1 MEGVTSFHPHF
12 FFSGFQFDGVLV
24 AFLFGVCVCVCA
36 PELDHWLC
44 YSILCLT
51 AASAPRLTK
60 WIFLFFFFLLKPRL
74 LLWFNA
80 WEHLCQGL
88 NYSHAEAESKIRT
101 ETHWP
106 FFFFSFSKEARSIT
120 WDTFSSSHTHR
131 HSLVWKQASFSFHVS
146 WEKHVRSHVRDQ
158 CCAPLSRWL
167 FPEWD
172 HPLCLPHQTH
182 SELHLKPVI
191 LISCSCIGSSL
202 FTLLWC
208 NWLCCSYL
216 SWGRRCGARSA
227 ESPAGAG
234 GYGGW

>member
-1 MEGVTSFHPHF
+1 MTLLRAARLLRSGLFGRCLWAASCFWCRQTQWLAFNGEEKKNRVTHDGCPASGWEKCKTAHCESEWKGSRHFILTF
-12 FFSGFQFDGVLV
+12 FFQVFSSTVFWLLFCLV
-24 AFLFGVCVCVCA
+24 CVCVCVCA

-106 FFFFSFSKEARSIT
+106 FFFFFFLFQKKPEALHETPSHPAT
-120 WDTFSSSHTHR
+120 HTDT
-131 HSLVWKQASFSFHVS
+131 V
-146 WEKHVRSHVRDQ
+146 
-158 CCAPLSRWL
+158 
-167 FPEWD
+167 
-172 HPLCLPHQTH
+172 
-182 SELHLKPVI
+182 
-191 LISCSCIGSSL
+191 
-202 FTLLWC
+202 
-208 NWLCCSYL
+208 
-216 SWGRRCGARSA
+216 
-227 ESPAGAG
+227 
-234 GYGGW
+234 